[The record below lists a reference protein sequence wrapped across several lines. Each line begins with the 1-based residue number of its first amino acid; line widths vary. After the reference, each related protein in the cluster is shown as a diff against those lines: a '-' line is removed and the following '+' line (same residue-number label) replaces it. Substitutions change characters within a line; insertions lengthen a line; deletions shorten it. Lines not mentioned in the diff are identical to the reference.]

1 MRAAVGDELTVT
13 SHRVGEPARHGVI
26 TAVRSADG
34 APPYVVR
41 WDDGHEATFFP
52 SADTVVVSKTGL
64 SGRSSPS

>member
-1 MRAAVGDELTVT
+1 MRAAVGDELIAT
-13 SHRVGEPARHGVI
+13 SHHVGEPARHGVI
-26 TAVRSADG
+26 TAVRGADG

-52 SADTVVVSKTGL
+52 SADTTVVAKAGL